1 MGNVP
6 GKLEDESSVR
16 AKRSMSTSAALPNRS
31 GNGNTGHRNTRTSS
45 VVGTL
50 LNGRRH
56 SEASEAAGG
65 AENPYKRKS
74 TKEKE
79 RLKERHV
86 KQLIVRYS
94 ETVDGGFLAPYGSS
108 SLEKVDYDATVV
120 KTLILE
126 RRLAPFYTPLQD
138 YDESWTRQ
146 ELIKIVD
153 GLPLHA
159 PFSENM
165 EAFEGV
171 PVGNLSQSDF
181 DHLIDKS
188 LSRREQRRMRSKIF
202 NARLHLKRLRWQER
216 ENEKFL
222 ELKLEAR
229 KLPEGQKE
237 AFLPS
242 DDLKAD
248 LYENGSECPICFLYY
263 PNPVN
268 LSRCC
273 LQPIC
278 SECFVQIKRQEPHF
292 PHDSDENGTHKD
304 EDEKDPNL
312 LTSEPTNCP
321 YCATPDY
328 GVVYEPIAS
337 RRIGLHGSSPS
348 TYVHRDTSEASEE
361 APTESFARRG
371 PFDASDSKVVT
382 SDCLRPTWQIKL
394 NKERMRLAR
403 RSANATAIH
412 VSNQLVTPGHQASS
426 MVNAQTAPHA
436 GQQTTANLTHHPQV
450 HGTSWP
456 HNATAA
462 EIENQMIEQ
471 AIRLSLAESNN
482 NNGSKRSN

>member
-16 AKRSMSTSAALPNRS
+16 AKRSMSTSAALPNRA
-31 GNGNTGHRNTRTSS
+31 GNGNATNRSLRTSS
-45 VVGTL
+45 MVGTI
-50 LNGRRH
+50 LNARRH
-56 SEASEAAGG
+56 SESSEVAGEAG
-65 AENPYKRKS
+65 NPYKRKS

-86 KQLIVRYS
+86 KQLIVKFS
-94 ETVDGGFLAPYGSS
+94 ETVDGGFLAPFGSS
-108 SLEKVDYDATVV
+108 SLEKVDYDAGVV

-138 YDESWTRQ
+138 FDESWTRQ

-159 PFSENM
+159 AFNENV

-181 DHLIDKS
+181 EHLIDKS
-188 LSRREQRRMRSKIF
+188 LSRREQRRMRNKIF
-202 NARLHLKRLRWQER
+202 NARLYQKRLRWQER

-222 ELKLEAR
+222 ELKLDAK
-229 KLPEGQKE
+229 KLPEGQHKTL
-237 AFLPS
+237 LPS

-248 LYENGSECPICFLYY
+248 LYSHATECPICFLHY
-263 PNPVN
+263 PQPIN

-292 PHDSDENGTHKD
+292 PHDSEDSGTPADE
-304 EDEKDPNL
+304 EEKDPNL

-328 GVVYEPIAS
+328 GVIYEPVS
-337 RRIGLHGSSPS
+337 TRRVGIHGITPSS
-348 TYVHRDTSEASEE
+348 YVHQEK
-361 APTESFARRG
+361 PFLQESDVPIRRG
-371 PFDASDSKVVT
+371 SLAASDRKVVT
-382 SDCLRPTWQIKL
+382 SDSLRPDWQIKL

-412 VSNQLVTPGHQASS
+412 VSNQLVTPGHQMSPTIS
-426 MVNAQTAPHA
+426 AQTAPRSNTHSDFATPHA
-436 GQQTTANLTHHPQV
+436 QL
-450 HGTSWP
+450 HGSMWP
-456 HNATAA
+456 PNATAT

-471 AIRLSLAESNN
+471 AIKLSLAESGKN
-482 NNGSKRSN
+482 